1 MLFVSKP
8 QPTHWYGMEKNNALE
23 GQQFLGAVDWNSA
36 RSEFVLRNYFVNRKI
51 INKRGMYSL
60 LGGRNEIL
68 RFSNQEIFLLH
79 KKQVHLKLKKH
90 ISLTRIIRS
99 LTIMNRICICVVHIY
114 NYYFEFW
121 KYKLKSS
128 KEKLWLSKVT
138 KKQMKYLINFLIMA
152 IQKELPPWFGI
163 GIILLGS

>member
-1 MLFVSKP
+1 
-8 QPTHWYGMEKNNALE
+8 
-23 GQQFLGAVDWNSA
+23 
-36 RSEFVLRNYFVNRKI
+36 
-51 INKRGMYSL
+51 
-60 LGGRNEIL
+60 
-68 RFSNQEIFLLH
+68 
-79 KKQVHLKLKKH
+79 
-90 ISLTRIIRS
+90 
-99 LTIMNRICICVVHIY
+99 MNRICICVVHIY